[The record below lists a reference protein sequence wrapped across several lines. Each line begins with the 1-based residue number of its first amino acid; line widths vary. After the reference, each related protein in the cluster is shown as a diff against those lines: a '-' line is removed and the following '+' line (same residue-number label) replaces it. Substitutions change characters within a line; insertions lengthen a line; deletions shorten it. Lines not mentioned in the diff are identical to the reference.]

1 MREYAMITA
10 STQRTA
16 ISAIRKAGAR
26 LWSWR
31 RHAGSLRAASVK
43 TIYQVTDLLHREHT
57 VRVPEDEIAAT
68 VSTWLAELDAHSPL
82 ATDLGQAVRAGDW
95 PTVHAIGE
103 RLSVDVAVAA

>member
-1 MREYAMITA
+1 MTTA
-10 STQRTA
+10 LTIWIA

-26 LWSWR
+26 LRSWR
-31 RHAGSLRAASVK
+31 RRGGSLRAAAV
-43 TIYQVTDLLHREHT
+43 IYQVTDLLHREHT
-57 VRVPEDEIAAT
+57 ARVPGDEIAAT
-68 VSTWLAELDAHSPL
+68 VSMWLAELGADSPL

>member
-1 MREYAMITA
+1 MITA
-10 STQRTA
+10 STQRIA
-16 ISAIRKAGAR
+16 MSAVRKAGAR

-57 VRVPEDEIAAT
+57 VRVPSDEIAAT
-68 VSTWLAELDAHSPL
+68 VSTWLAELGAHSPL
-82 ATDLGQAVRAGDW
+82 AADLGQAVRDGDW
-95 PTVHAIGE
+95 PTVYEIGE